1 MPRFFWG
8 ISHDEMENSDDD
20 FGYNQL
26 IIYSN

>member
-1 MPRFFWG
+1 MPRYFCG